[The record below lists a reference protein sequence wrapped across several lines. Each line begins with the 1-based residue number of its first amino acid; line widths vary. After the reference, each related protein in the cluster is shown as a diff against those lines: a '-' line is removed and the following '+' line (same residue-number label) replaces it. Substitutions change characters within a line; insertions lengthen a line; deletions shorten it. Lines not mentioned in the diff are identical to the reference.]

1 MSPQLDLIPLGNT
14 DLRVTPL
21 GLGIWQW
28 CDTMMW
34 NYGKGYGESD
44 LKPVYEAT
52 LAAGINFIDTAEM
65 YGRGR
70 SERLIGQYIAETGT
84 RDQVVLATK
93 FAPLPWRL
101 SSGRLLHA
109 LRESLNRLGLSQVD
123 LYQIHF
129 PYTPVSIETWMS
141 ALADAVEAGLAR
153 VVGVSNFGPGQT
165 IRAHAALA
173 RRGVPLASNQV
184 EYSLLDRKPETSGLI
199 KVCRDLGVTV
209 IAYSPIAKGML
220 TGKYTPDNLPT
231 GMRSRIYNREY
242 LSKIQPLIDL
252 LREIGQAHGDKSP
265 SQVSLNWLICKS
277 AVPIPGAKNLR
288 QAQEN
293 FGAVGWRLTEE
304 EVARLDEVSRKVMN
318 EK

>member
-1 MSPQLDLIPLGNT
+1 
-14 DLRVTPL
+14 
-21 GLGIWQW
+21 
-28 CDTMMW
+28 
-34 NYGKGYGESD
+34 
-44 LKPVYEAT
+44 
-52 LAAGINFIDTAEM
+52 
-65 YGRGR
+65 
-70 SERLIGQYIAETGT
+70 
-84 RDQVVLATK
+84 
-93 FAPLPWRL
+93 
-101 SSGRLLHA
+101 
-109 LRESLNRLGLSQVD
+109 
-123 LYQIHF
+123 
-129 PYTPVSIETWMS
+129 
-141 ALADAVEAGLAR
+141 
-153 VVGVSNFGPGQT
+153 VGVSNFGPGQT